1 MRKLTQEPLLH
12 FLLLGALI
20 FAIDAWRKSTSP
32 SSESPT
38 TIAVTRSVVER
49 LRLGYERQFGQ
60 PPDEEILRGLVTAH
74 LREEVLCREALALG
88 LDQDDSI
95 VRRRLAQ
102 KMEFLTDDLLV
113 VAEPQEDALRQYFEA
128 HAARY
133 VQPSRMTFRHVYLSR
148 DRRGTNTE
156 PAALE
161 VLATLKTGASD
172 ETLGDPFLHGYTFE
186 EQDAEELAATFGK
199 EFLGPLATAPTGK
212 WFGPVP
218 STYGLHLVNVAQRSE
233 TEPVPLE
240 KVREKVIQDF
250 KDDRRRLAN
259 QELFERLRQRYQIHV
274 DETAIVNA
282 THPEVRTAQ
291 VTP

>member
-12 FLLLGALI
+12 FLLLGALL
-20 FAIDAWRKSTSP
+20 FAVDAWRNSTNP
-32 SSESPT
+32 SSENPT
-38 TIAVTRSVVER
+38 TIAVTGSVVER

-60 PPDEEILRGLVTAH
+60 APDEETLRGLVTAH
-74 LREEVLCREALALG
+74 VREEVLCREALALG

-113 VAEPQEDALRQYFEA
+113 VAEPEEHALRQYFA
-128 HAARY
+128 MNAARY
-133 VQPSRMTFRHVYLSR
+133 AQPSRVTFRHVYLSR

-156 PAALE
+156 PEALE
-161 VLATLKTGASD
+161 VLETLKTGVSD
-172 ETLGDPFLHGYTFE
+172 ESLGDPFLHGYTFE
-186 EQDAEELAATFGK
+186 KQDTEELAATFGN
-199 EFLGPLATAPTGK
+199 EFLGPLSTAPTGK

-218 STYGLHLVNVAQRSE
+218 SPYGLHLVKVAQRSE
-233 TEPVPLE
+233 TKPVPLQT
-240 KVREKVIQDF
+240 VREKVIQDF

-259 QELFERLRQRYQIHV
+259 QELFERLRQRYRIQV
-274 DETAIVNA
+274 DERAIFNA
-282 THPEVRTAQ
+282 TNPEVRTAL